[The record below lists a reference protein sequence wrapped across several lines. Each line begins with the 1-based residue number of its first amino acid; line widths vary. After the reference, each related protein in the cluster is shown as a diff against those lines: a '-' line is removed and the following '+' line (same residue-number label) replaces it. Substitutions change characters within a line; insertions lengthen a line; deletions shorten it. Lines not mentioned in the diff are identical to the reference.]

1 MIAYC
6 YYIVYNKYY
15 SMMFYSIML
24 RFCMVALSLMLN
36 YYRTVISENFGLI
49 EVFIIFVPEKNPTY

>member
-15 SMMFYSIML
+15 SMTFYSIML

-36 YYRTVISENFGLI
+36 YDRTAISENFGLI